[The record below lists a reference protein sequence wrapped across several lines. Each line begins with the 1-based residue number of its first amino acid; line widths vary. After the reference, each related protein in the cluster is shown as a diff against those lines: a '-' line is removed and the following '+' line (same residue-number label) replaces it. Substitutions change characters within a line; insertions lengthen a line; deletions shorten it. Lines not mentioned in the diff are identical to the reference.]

1 MRSLL
6 TSPSIVHINIAR
18 KHRSMLAV
26 EARANITNYNTF
38 QDIMQ
43 STTRETF
50 QQWAEKTW
58 VSSPG
63 LVPTDPIW

>member
-6 TSPSIVHINIAR
+6 TSRSVVHIDIAR
-18 KHRSMLAV
+18 KHRSILAI
-26 EARANITNYNTF
+26 EAGADLTNYNTF
-38 QDIMQ
+38 QNIMQ

-50 QQWAEKTW
+50 QQWAEKTQ